1 MEIKLP
7 LSDEKV
13 IDISDIAEK
22 NHKYAIHLATKEKII
37 AYKNNIFNIAKITK
51 HNKFNS
57 VDFWRDISL
66 SIEILLK
73 ACMLKHHFN
82 FFHKRANAEYGPK
95 VTAKNNEWLSQTL
108 KELDIS
114 YIAQINTGTI
124 STTLKHAQKEF
135 LKQIDPEKE
144 KLINEMIYIIVRTR
158 RNRNTHFFFPNQA
171 KIDINEV
178 EIIYLPLLNLLG
190 EIYDTKN

>member
-1 MEIKLP
+1 MP
-7 LSDEKV
+7 LHKTLNT
-13 IDISDIAEK
+13 IDISNIDEE
-22 NHKYAIHLATKEKII
+22 NYQYAIHLAITDKII
-37 AYKNNIFNIAKITK
+37 VYDKIFKIAPIKN
-51 HNKFNS
+51 HNKFKS
-57 VDFWRDISL
+57 VDFWRNISL
-66 SIEILLK
+66 SVEILLK

-95 VTAKNNEWLSQTL
+95 VTAINNKWLENTL

-124 STTLKHAQKEF
+124 STTLKHAEKEF
-135 LKQIDPEKE
+135 LEQINPEKS
-144 KLINEMIYIIVRTR
+144 KLIQEIIYIIVRTR

-178 EIIYLPLLNLLG
+178 EMIYLPILNLLE
-190 EIYDTKN
+190 EIYESNL